1 MQALYQYKVITIFPN
16 PTSLFSSRSPHF
28 ILSCPQGAS
37 SPTPTSRL
45 PSNTAYPANTDLSS
59 AKRHLWSSWPGLC
72 HIPTHSLSF
81 PRIVVDHC
89 LLAPYRRMG
98 PWTGIRINNLI
109 LHIREGRSKESL
121 KSFLSWAVNPVRPTR
136 SQFLFDSSLHLVK
149 QK

>member
-72 HIPTHSLSF
+72 HIPMHCGGPLSTSILQTDGTLDRDQDKQPHFTHKG
-81 PRIVVDHC
+81 R
-89 LLAPYRRMG
+89 
-98 PWTGIRINNLI
+98 
-109 LHIREGRSKESL
+109 RSKESL